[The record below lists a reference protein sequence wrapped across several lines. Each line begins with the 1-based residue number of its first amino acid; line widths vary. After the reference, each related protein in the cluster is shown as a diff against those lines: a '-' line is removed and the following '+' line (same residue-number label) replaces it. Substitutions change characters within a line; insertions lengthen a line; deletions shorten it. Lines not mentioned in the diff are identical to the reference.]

1 MVNILKKIK
10 TKTYKNND
18 LINNIDLNPKG
29 SNMLKLSQLIN
40 ATYNVEVDYYI
51 PLTIEVSGIPS
62 YAEKNYF
69 RLVKENSLL
78 EIGIDIESHQL
89 MNIIL
94 VQISSASLVDQIV
107 VKEIAD
113 KQGCPVFQ
121 SDISFTNGLHDI
133 NQSFDVFLSR
143 EILKIRLIDVEET
156 SYLTNGR
163 VKLGFSQDGILVSIL
178 LLDLTDKE
186 YTDLKDSFK
195 LY

>member
-78 EIGIDIESHQL
+78 EI
-89 MNIIL
+89 
-94 VQISSASLVDQIV
+94 
-107 VKEIAD
+107 
-113 KQGCPVFQ
+113 
-121 SDISFTNGLHDI
+121 
-133 NQSFDVFLSR
+133 
-143 EILKIRLIDVEET
+143 
-156 SYLTNGR
+156 
-163 VKLGFSQDGILVSIL
+163 
-178 LLDLTDKE
+178 
-186 YTDLKDSFK
+186 
-195 LY
+195 

>member
-1 MVNILKKIK
+1 
-10 TKTYKNND
+10 
-18 LINNIDLNPKG
+18 
-29 SNMLKLSQLIN
+29 MLKLSQLIN
-40 ATYNVEVDYYI
+40 ATYNVEVDYYT
-51 PLTIEVSGIPS
+51 PLMIEVSGIPS

-121 SDISFTNGLHDI
+121 SDILFTNGLHDI

-186 YTDLKDSFK
+186 YADLKDSFK

>member
-1 MVNILKKIK
+1 
-10 TKTYKNND
+10 
-18 LINNIDLNPKG
+18 
-29 SNMLKLSQLIN
+29 MLKLSQSIN
-40 ATYNVEVDYYI
+40 ATYNVEVDYYT

-94 VQISSASLVDQIV
+94 VQISSASLVNQIV

-113 KQGCPVFQ
+113 KQGRPVFQ

-186 YTDLKDSFK
+186 YSDLKDSFK

>member
-1 MVNILKKIK
+1 
-10 TKTYKNND
+10 
-18 LINNIDLNPKG
+18 
-29 SNMLKLSQLIN
+29 MLKLSQSIN
-40 ATYNVEVDYYI
+40 ATYNVEVDYYT

-121 SDISFTNGLHDI
+121 SDDL

-143 EILKIRLIDVEET
+143 EILKIQLIDVEET

-163 VKLGFSQDGILVSIL
+163 VKLSFSQDGRLVSIL

-186 YTDLKDSFK
+186 YSDLKDSFK

>member
-18 LINNIDLNPKG
+18 LMNNIDLNPKG

-78 EIGIDIESHQL
+78 EIGIDIESYQL

-121 SDISFTNGLHDI
+121 SDILFTNGLHDI

-186 YTDLKDSFK
+186 YADLKDSFK